1 MRCRAKLLQYS
12 DLPSF
17 PLLTSVR
24 NVSSQIYGR
33 WGINYWKGQGGQYK
47 SVNIMLVLRRGGSA
61 AVPHSTGSIGGDSD
75 TETCLNLFVYL
86 PDWSQYQKKQQQKTA
101 PLKMYSIVLLVLSH
115 AAESSRHTIDV
126 LQQYGNISQASIT
139 AATSAAALIILHDG
153 GASVDVYFQAG
164 IYTMNTTDIPFM
176 LTRAVPEVGS
186 QRLRF
191 VGAGMDQTVL
201 RFDGACDV
209 ISGRNVYRTSFHNM
223 TFVSFDVHRSTCVV
237 CVRVCARAATCV
249 CFSVCGCVCG
259 MEYWSVRCAH
269 I

>member
-1 MRCRAKLLQYS
+1 
-12 DLPSF
+12 
-17 PLLTSVR
+17 
-24 NVSSQIYGR
+24 
-33 WGINYWKGQGGQYK
+33 
-47 SVNIMLVLRRGGSA
+47 
-61 AVPHSTGSIGGDSD
+61 
-75 TETCLNLFVYL
+75 
-86 PDWSQYQKKQQQKTA
+86 
-101 PLKMYSIVLLVLSH
+101 MYSIVLLVLSH

-164 IYTMNTTDIPFM
+164 IYTINTTDIPFM

-237 CVRVCARAATCV
+237 CVRVCARASTCV